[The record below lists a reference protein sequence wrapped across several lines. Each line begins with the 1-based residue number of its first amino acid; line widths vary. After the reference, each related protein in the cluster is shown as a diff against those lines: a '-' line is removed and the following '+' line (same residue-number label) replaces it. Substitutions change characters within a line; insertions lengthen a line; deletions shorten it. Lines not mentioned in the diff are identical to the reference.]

1 VCLVWFSEDKRTVLS
16 FFFFF
21 LEQPWPP
28 LSLTDAAGVVSN
40 KKPFV
45 GNLSLFFNKML
56 ARVGSIFKA
65 HICSRVEGSC
75 PPPLGHKVAGVQFKL
90 K

>member
-1 VCLVWFSEDKRTVLS
+1 VVWFSEDTRAGFTF

-21 LEQPWPP
+21 LEQQWPP
-28 LSLTDAAGVVSN
+28 LSLMDAAGVFSN

-45 GNLSLFFNKML
+45 GNLWVFFNQML

-65 HICSRVEGSC
+65 HILPCVLVFVYRAPSGGC
-75 PPPLGHKVAGVQFKL
+75 PGA
-90 K
+90 